1 MSCIEAGL
9 EVYSTEVDDRGIDQR
24 VRYAPGRCME
34 IQVKAVYESTLTH
47 VENPPGQAELFG
59 ARHANTGRCVDY
71 RAV

>member
-1 MSCIEAGL
+1 MRCIEAGL

-47 VENPPGQAELFG
+47 VENPPGQPKLFS
-59 ARHANTGRCVDY
+59 ARYANAGGCVNY
-71 RAV
+71 